1 MKGEGKMKRTSFIAM
16 LLALFVGL
24 SAAPAEAA
32 TFSDVP
38 STHWAAKEISYLS
51 DRGILKGGSNG
62 KYNKDASV
70 TKAQAAAI
78 LVRAKKL
85 SLTNVPN
92 PKFSDVPTS
101 HPFYKEIAAAVNAGW
116 FSKGTKFQP
125 DNQLKRVEMAKI
137 TQLAFDVKGSVPVQW
152 EDMNTSYSG
161 NTYVTPLL
169 ASGITS
175 GYTTTTFNPS
185 AKVTRAQFAVFV
197 ARAMDSKFRLKV
209 VNYPKRAAEGIY
221 YPQFVDTTKQHDF
234 SSLNSYFRESG
245 SDLVAERDEIM
256 ELAQEDDYLGEYY
269 EFVVDYTVPRA
280 DGNYISVLFES
291 YQYTGGAHGYE
302 QLFADNY
309 DVKSNSFISLDDLA
323 TKYYYEENVIDRIN
337 TQAYAMQNRGQ
348 IGFWDGLYS
357 LDEHQYQFYMKPNGF
372 VMFFNP
378 YEYGPYS
385 DSIRQFTMPY
395 SLIR

>member
-1 MKGEGKMKRTSFIAM
+1 MKKYSFMTILAA
-16 LLALFVGL
+16 LLVGL
-24 SAAPAEAA
+24 SATQANAA
-32 TFSDVP
+32 TFTDVP
-38 STHWAAKEISYLS
+38 PTHWAAKEISYLS
-51 DRGILKGGSNG
+51 DRGIIKGGSNG

-85 SLTNVPN
+85 PLTNVPN

-116 FSKGTKFQP
+116 FSKGTSFQP

-137 TQLAFDVKGSVPVQW
+137 TQLAFGIKGSVPVQW

-161 NTYVTPLL
+161 NTYITPLL

-175 GYTTTTFNPS
+175 GYTSTTFNPS

-197 ARAMDSKFRLKV
+197 ARAMNANFRLKV
-209 VNYPKRAAEGIY
+209 VNYPKRAAEDIY
-221 YPQFVDTTKQHDF
+221 YPQFADTTNQHEF
-234 SSLNSYFRESG
+234 SYLNSYFREAG
-245 SDLVAERDEIM
+245 ADLVAERNEIM

-280 DGNYISVLFES
+280 DLHYISVLFES

-309 DVKSNSFISLDDLA
+309 DVKSDSFISLDDLA
-323 TKYYYEENVIDRIN
+323 TQYYYEDNVIDRIN
-337 TQAYAMQNRGQ
+337 AQAYAMQNRGQ
-348 IGFWDGLYS
+348 LTFWDGLYS
-357 LDEHQYQFYMKPNGF
+357 LDEHQYQFYMKLGGF

>member
-1 MKGEGKMKRTSFIAM
+1 MKKYSFMTILAA
-16 LLALFVGL
+16 LLIGL
-24 SAAPAEAA
+24 SATQANAA
-32 TFSDVP
+32 TFTDVP

-51 DRGILKGGSNG
+51 DRGIIKGGSNG

-92 PKFSDVPTS
+92 PGFSDVPTS

-116 FSKGTKFQP
+116 FSKGTSFQP

-137 TQLAFDVKGSVPVQW
+137 TQLAFGIKGSVPVQW

-161 NTYVTPLL
+161 NTYITPLL

-175 GYTTTTFNPS
+175 GYTSTTFNPS

-197 ARAMDSKFRLKV
+197 ARAMNANFRLKV
-209 VNYPKRAAEGIY
+209 VNYPKRAAEDIY
-221 YPQFVDTTKQHDF
+221 YPQFADTTNQHDF
-234 SSLNSYFRESG
+234 SYLNSYFREAG
-245 SDLVAERDEIM
+245 ADLVAQRNDIM

-280 DGNYISVLFES
+280 DLNYISVLFES
-291 YQYTGGAHGYE
+291 FEYTGGAHGYE

-309 DVKSNSFISLDDLA
+309 EVKSDSFISLDDLA
-323 TKYYYEENVIDRIN
+323 TQYYYEDNVIDRIN
-337 TQAYAMQNRGQ
+337 AQAYAMQNRGQ
-348 IGFWDGLYS
+348 IGSWDGLYS
-357 LDEHQYQFYMKPNGF
+357 LDEHKYQFYMKQNGF